1 MTSSSGPSTDLIFF
15 NVHFEG
21 KLDTK
26 DDADTDK
33 AKSSPHNNHITE
45 VKKQKLFVFKLKP
58 YTVFVFVW

>member
-26 DDADTDK
+26 DDADK

-45 VKKQKLFVFKLKP
+45 VKKQKLFVFKFKS
-58 YTVFVFVW
+58 